1 MSEFKLLVD
10 TNIIIGLEDP
20 QPVQRSLAELV
31 RLSAEHNVGLFV
43 DGANYDDVSRDT
55 DSARRTVTLSK
66 LEKFQRLRG
75 IPVSNA
81 PELVARFGPVN
92 SENDRS
98 DVRLL
103 AALDAKAVDFLVTE
117 DIGLHRRADRAGF
130 ASSVLTAD
138 EALEWIKQTYRQKSV
153 PLPYIVERKA
163 YEISRDNTVFASLRE
178 DYPGFDEWF
187 DKCRQQH
194 RDCWVL
200 EIGDEIAG
208 LIVRKNET
216 HTEANTLHPGPK
228 ILKICTFKVCN
239 EFLGEKFGELLLKQ
253 VLWFAQHNEYDVA
266 YLTVFPKHAFLVDL
280 LAYYGFLQT
289 KTMPNGELMMEK
301 IITKGPLPSVVRKV
315 FEFDR
320 LNYPRFLDG
329 ETVRKFCVPI
339 QPDYHRRLFPEIAFG
354 AELPLFPRQAFGLM
368 LDHGQE
374 RTPGNTIRKVYLS
387 RAKITRLQSG
397 DLLFFYMS
405 KDERYD
411 ASQSITTVGVVEQVI
426 DVVLSD
432 DLIRLTAKRSVFSA
446 EELRKMNASET
457 SPVKMID
464 FLLVGHSDPPVHL
477 DTLVRDGIFS
487 GRPPQ
492 SIAELRGEQYRRLR
506 RHIRLGFEHSF
517 NG

>member
-1 MSEFKLLVD
+1 MSGFKLLVD
-10 TNIIIGLEDP
+10 TNVIIGLEDP
-20 QPVQRSLAELV
+20 QPVQRSLADLV

-43 DGANYDDVSRDT
+43 DGANYDDVSRDKDNT
-55 DSARRTVTLSK
+55 RRAVTLSK

-75 IPVSNA
+75 IPVPNA
-81 PELVARFGPVN
+81 VKLAARFGAIN

-117 DIGLHRRADRAGF
+117 DIGLHRRADRAGL
-130 ASSVLTAD
+130 AGSMLTVD
-138 EALEWIKQTYRQKSV
+138 EALEWIRQTYQQKSV

-163 YEISRDNTVFASLRE
+163 YEISTDNAVFASLRE
-178 DYPGFDEWF
+178 DYPRFDEWF

-200 EIGDEIAG
+200 EIGEEIAG

-228 ILKICTFKVCN
+228 ILKICTFKVCD

-266 YLTVFPKHAFLVDL
+266 YLTVFPKHAFLIDL
-280 LAYYGFLQT
+280 LAYYGFRQT
-289 KTMPNGELMMEK
+289 RTLTNGELVMEK
-301 IITKGPLPSVVRKV
+301 AIAKEPLPSVVGNV

-320 LNYPRFLDG
+320 LNYPRFLEG
-329 ETVRKFCVPI
+329 ETVRKFGVPI

-368 LDHGQE
+368 LSHGQE
-374 RTPGNTIRKVYLS
+374 RTPGNTIRKVYLC
-387 RAKITRLQSG
+387 RAKITRLRPG

-405 KDERYD
+405 KDERYE
-411 ASQSITTVGVVEQVI
+411 ASQSITTVGIVEQV
-426 DVVLSD
+426 VEVLAGD

-446 EELRKMNASET
+446 KELREMNASER

-464 FLLVGHSDPPVHL
+464 FLLVGHSQPPVHL
-477 DTLVRDGIFS
+477 NTLVQDGVFS

-492 SIAELRGEQYRRLR
+492 SIAELGGEQYRRLR
-506 RHIRLGFEHSF
+506 PHIRLGF
-517 NG
+517 GA